1 LLFLVF
7 QSATLYPRR
16 RGNPLDLLLP
26 LSFGIAILRYRL
38 WDIDILIN
46 RGLVDGTLTA
56 LLTLVYFGLI
66 FVLQFLLGELAS
78 QLWNSPLVVVGSTLV
93 NAALFQPLC
102 RRIQRIIDR
111 RFFRRKYEAKKTLAQ
126 FSAML
131 RNEVDLN

>member
-1 LLFLVF
+1 MLFLVF
-7 QSATLYPRR
+7 QSATLYSRR

-66 FVLQFLLGELAS
+66 FVLQFLLGELTS

-131 RNEVDLN
+131 GNEVDLN